1 MNKPLADRIRP
12 TELDEVVG
20 QRHLLEKGKAL
31 RSLIDSGDIPNLI
44 FYGPSGVGKTT
55 VASIIA
61 SKTNRSLRR
70 LNGTNASTQDIKD
83 IVSEL
88 DTFPHLTEFCFILM
102 KFSILIKGNSNRFLN
117 LSKTER

>member
-61 SKTNRSLRR
+61 SKTKQKP
-70 LNGTNASTQDIKD
+70 AQIKRYY
-83 IVSEL
+83 
-88 DTFPHLTEFCFILM
+88 
-102 KFSILIKGNSNRFLN
+102 RFD
-117 LSKTER
+117 SGYQGYCQRT